1 MLVRERK
8 EVQALPWEIIWFQE
22 FLEMKTVDVVSL
34 REVLGSLDNA
44 HGELVHSMLFQRFIQ
59 TGIFEKIDPNKT
71 NRYRK
76 LCFCFFKATGQ
87 MLPVLAD
94 YSCVLLAGLASRE
107 IAETGKHARYD
118 EAEKMIWRL
127 STRHVRKGRATSLAE
142 VLNRA
147 YSQHLPANDME
158 ETMNTILPVVKETG
172 RLVIAKEYHLAIGN
186 FTVLF
191 RVLHKLYVWC
201 PEMFAENNPGMGC
214 NLSLISEMTRK
225 LFCKMRGTD
234 GLPADLADELDSMA
248 VVKNARYNNFFGA
261 WDSTEFKDMVSGAGH
276 QSHDYALCE
285 AEPVFDTLA

>member
-1 MLVRERK
+1 M
-8 EVQALPWEIIWFQE
+8 
-22 FLEMKTVDVVSL
+22 DVIAI
-34 REVLGSLDNA
+34 REVLGGFDNA
-44 HGELVHSMLFQRFIQ
+44 HGELVYSMIFLRFIQ
-59 TGIFEKIDPNKT
+59 TGIFEEIDPDKT
-71 NRYRK
+71 NKYRK

-107 IAETGKHARYD
+107 IAETGRHACYD

-127 STRHVRKGRATSLAE
+127 STRHIRKGRATSMAE

-147 YSQHLPANDME
+147 YSQHLPTYDKE
-158 ETMNTILPVVKETG
+158 ETIKMILPVVKETE
-172 RLVIAKEYHLAIGN
+172 RLVNDKEYHLAIGN

-191 RVLHKLYVWC
+191 RVLHKLYVWR
-201 PEMFAENNPGMGC
+201 PEMFAENNLEMGC

-234 GLPADLADELDSMA
+234 GLPADLADELDCMA

-276 QSHDYALCE
+276 QSRNYALCE
-285 AEPVFDTLA
+285 AKPVLDTLA